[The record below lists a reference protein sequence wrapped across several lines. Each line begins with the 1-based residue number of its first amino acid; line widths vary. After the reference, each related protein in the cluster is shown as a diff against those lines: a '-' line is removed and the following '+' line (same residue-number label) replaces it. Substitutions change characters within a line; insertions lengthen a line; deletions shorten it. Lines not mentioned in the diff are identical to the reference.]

1 MNNKI
6 EQQIATVLRARQK
19 TSNLTN
25 VVEALQ
31 LRPAEF
37 QLAFDIALEMENRNL
52 VKLLYSTF
60 NAAKVVVEFTLLAD
74 SYEPK

>member
-25 VVEALQ
+25 VVEVLQ
-31 LRPAEF
+31 LQPAEF

-52 VKLLYSTF
+52 VKLLYSNF